1 MRRYRNMKEL
11 SHRDLYKARLNS
23 MDKLSLGNN
32 WDMKMISNKTWNTAL
47 VNEEFDEFRREFYK
61 HTFKM
66 YDIDRTD
73 YDIRYAIF
81 EDKED
86 SIADYTI
93 FDILKRKLS
102 FRHEEY
108 EGKNKLVEVDMDR
121 YTIQNGP
128 DRIGDRRGISI
139 PYISK

>member
-11 SHRDLYKARLNS
+11 SHRDLYKERLNS
-23 MDKLSLGNN
+23 IDRLSLGNN
-32 WDMKMISNKTWNTAL
+32 WDMRMISNKTWNTAL
-47 VNEEFDEFRREFYK
+47 VNEEFRKEFYK
-61 HTFKM
+61 HAFIM
-66 YDIDRTD
+66 SDIDRTE
-73 YDIRYAIF
+73 YDTRYAIF

-86 SIADYTI
+86 SIADHTI
-93 FDILKRKLS
+93 FDILKHKLS
-102 FRHEEY
+102 FTQVKY
-108 EGKNKLVEVDMDR
+108 EGKVKLVEVDMDR

>member
-11 SHRDLYKARLNS
+11 SHRDLYRERLNS
-23 MDKLSLGNN
+23 MDRLSLGNN
-32 WDMKMISNKTWNTAL
+32 WDMRMISNNTWNVA
-47 VNEEFDEFRREFYK
+47 VVYKEFRNEFYK

-66 YDIDRTD
+66 SDIDRTD
-73 YDIRYAIF
+73 YDTRYAIF

-102 FRHEEY
+102 FTQVKY